1 MEYFLKLV
9 NRLEKDGGRV
19 QKFDYWDA
27 VQGEKRS
34 NTPVLQGFATPQ
46 CIQESDLWMRPI

>member
-46 CIQESDLWMRPI
+46 CVQESDLWMRPI